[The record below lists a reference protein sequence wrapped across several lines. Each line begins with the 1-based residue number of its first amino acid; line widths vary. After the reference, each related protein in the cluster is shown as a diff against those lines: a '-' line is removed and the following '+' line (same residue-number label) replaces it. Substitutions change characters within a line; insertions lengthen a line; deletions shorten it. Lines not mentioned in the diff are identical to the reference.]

1 MTAFH
6 ASNDRQVIEWLRT
19 ASADAVPSAELHRCL
34 ERLAERAGLLDVAY
48 RTVESPIGPLLLAAT
63 PAGIVRVAFESEGH
77 DAVLARL
84 AGELSPR
91 ILHAPRRLEG
101 AARELEQYFTR
112 RRRTFDVDLDLTLAH
127 GFRRSVL
134 AELGRIPY
142 GATKSYAAVA
152 RAAGNA
158 GAVRAA
164 ASACAQN
171 PLPLFV
177 PCHRVVKSDGSA
189 GEYRGGREAKATLL
203 ALEAAG

>member
-1 MTAFH
+1 MSAFQ
-6 ASNDRQVIEWLRT
+6 ASNDRHVIDWLQT
-19 ASADAVPSAELHRCL
+19 ASAAAAPSAELHRRL
-34 ERLAERAGLLDVAY
+34 ETLAERAGLLDVAY

-63 PAGIVRVAFESEGH
+63 PAGIVRVAFEREGH

-91 ILHAPRRLEG
+91 ILHAPRRLDG
-101 AARELEQYFTR
+101 AARELEQYFAH
-112 RRRTFDVDLDLTLAH
+112 RRRTFDVELDLTLAH

-134 AELGRIPY
+134 AELRRIPY

-189 GEYRGGREAKATLL
+189 GDYRGGREAKATLL
-203 ALEAAG
+203 ALEGGG